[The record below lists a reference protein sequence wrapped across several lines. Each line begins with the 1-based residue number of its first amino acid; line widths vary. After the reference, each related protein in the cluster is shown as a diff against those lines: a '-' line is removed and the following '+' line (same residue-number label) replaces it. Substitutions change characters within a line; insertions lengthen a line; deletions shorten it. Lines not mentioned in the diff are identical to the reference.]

1 MKKVSFLTLGCK
13 VNQYETEAMM
23 ELFEEKGYEVTN
35 TEENA
40 DIFIINTCTVTNL
53 SARKSRQYISRARHI
68 NPQAIIAVVGCY
80 SQTSPEEVENLDG
93 VDIVIGT
100 DNKKDIVKLCE
111 EVYSSNKKINTVKDD
126 VSKDFEELSINNQ
139 EGMTR
144 AYIKIQDGCNQ
155 FCSYCIIPFARGR
168 IRSRSLDSIYRE
180 ANRLGDAGYKEIVL
194 TGIHVASYGLDM
206 DENIGLIDA
215 IRTVAKIDSIERI
228 RLSSIEPR
236 IITREFLEE
245 IKSIGKVC
253 DHFHMSLQ
261 SGSDKIL
268 KLMNRKYNTE
278 EYYEKVKLLR
288 EYLPKVGLTTDV
300 IVGFPEETDEDFL
313 DTCKFVEKVGF
324 SKIHVFK
331 YSPRKGTKAA
341 KMKQID
347 GNIKKDR
354 SNKLIKIS
362 DKLTKEFIENQ
373 FNNNLEVL
381 FEEQTEED
389 IMHGYSSNY
398 IRVESKLNKECLN
411 NIVKVKS
418 RKIKNE
424 ILIADIL

>member
-13 VNQYETEAMM
+13 VNQYETEAMI
-23 ELFEEKGYEVTN
+23 ELFRNSGYEVTEI
-35 TEENA
+35 EEKA
-40 DIFIINTCTVTNL
+40 DIYIINTCTVTNL
-53 SARKSRQYISRARHI
+53 SARKSRQYISKARHI
-68 NPQAIIAVVGCY
+68 NPKAIIAVVGCY
-80 SQTSPEEVENLDG
+80 SQTSPEEVENLEG
-93 VDIVIGT
+93 VDLVIGT

-111 EVYSSNKKINTVKDD
+111 EVNTFNTKINTVKEN
-126 VSKDFEELSINNQ
+126 VSEDFEELSITNQ

-168 IRSRSLDSIYRE
+168 IRSRSLESIYKE
-180 ANRLGDAGYKEIVL
+180 ANKLGDAGYKEIIL

-206 DENIGLIDA
+206 KEDITLIDA
-215 IRTVAKIDSIERI
+215 IKTVAKIDSIERI

-236 IITREFLEE
+236 IITEEFLEE

-268 KLMNRKYNTE
+268 KLMNRKYTTE
-278 EYYEKVKLLR
+278 EYYEKVLLLKK
-288 EYLPKVGLTTDV
+288 YLPNVGLTTDV
-300 IVGFPEETDEDFL
+300 IVGFPEETDEDFI

-341 KMKQID
+341 KMNQID
-347 GNIKKDR
+347 GNKKKDR
-354 SNKLIKIS
+354 SNTLINIS
-362 DKLTKEFIENQ
+362 DKLAKQFIEEQ
-373 FNNNLEVL
+373 LKNNLEVL
-381 FEEQTEED
+381 FEEQTEDD

-398 IRVESKLNKECLN
+398 IRVESNLKKECLN
-411 NIVKVKS
+411 NIVKVKPIEL
-418 RKIKNE
+418 KE
-424 ILIADIL
+424 ELLIADIL

>member
-23 ELFEEKGYEVTN
+23 ELFEEKGYKVTN

-100 DNKKDIVKLCE
+100 DNKKDIVKICE

-261 SGSDKIL
+261 SGADKIL

-411 NIVKVKS
+411 NIVKVKP

>member
-1 MKKVSFLTLGCK
+1 
-13 VNQYETEAMM
+13 
-23 ELFEEKGYEVTN
+23 
-35 TEENA
+35 
-40 DIFIINTCTVTNL
+40 
-53 SARKSRQYISRARHI
+53 
-68 NPQAIIAVVGCY
+68 
-80 SQTSPEEVENLDG
+80 
-93 VDIVIGT
+93 
-100 DNKKDIVKLCE
+100 
-111 EVYSSNKKINTVKDD
+111 
-126 VSKDFEELSINNQ
+126 
-139 EGMTR
+139 
-144 AYIKIQDGCNQ
+144 
-155 FCSYCIIPFARGR
+155 
-168 IRSRSLDSIYRE
+168 
-180 ANRLGDAGYKEIVL
+180 
-194 TGIHVASYGLDM
+194 
-206 DENIGLIDA
+206 
-215 IRTVAKIDSIERI
+215 
-228 RLSSIEPR
+228 
-236 IITREFLEE
+236 

-261 SGSDKIL
+261 SGADKIL

-398 IRVESKLNKECLN
+398 IRVESKLNK
-411 NIVKVKS
+411 
-418 RKIKNE
+418 
-424 ILIADIL
+424 

>member
-261 SGSDKIL
+261 SGADKIL

-411 NIVKVKS
+411 NIVKVKP